1 MGETKERNGEIMP
14 KITLKA
20 ARVNAGLSQKEVA
33 ERMEVAQSTIRNW
46 ENGHTD
52 PKLPQFMML
61 CQLYNVSCDN
71 IFFEHKIS

>member
-1 MGETKERNGEIMP
+1 MP

-46 ENGHTD
+46 ENGHTH

-71 IFFEHKIS
+71 IFLNIKLANS